1 VRDVTLSA
9 GIAAG
14 ENLIE
19 LCMTIA
25 NPHRVKV
32 AATDVEVHP
41 YVAERWSP
49 RGFDPKHTLAGDQLA
64 SLVEAARW
72 APSAGNS
79 QPWHYIVTTR
89 GDEAHAKVYAALAS
103 GNRSW
108 AGNASALLVAIAE
121 SHEDDERGLGTW
133 AAYDLGQSVAWLT
146 MQAHHLGL
154 SVHQM
159 GGFDGD
165 ALRRA
170 FDIPAKAT
178 PYAVIA
184 VGVRTREHDLPEHYA
199 AIEDAP
205 RRRKPRESFV
215 HGRSWG
221 EPHVS

>member
-1 VRDVTLSA
+1 
-9 GIAAG
+9 
-14 ENLIE
+14 
-19 LCMTIA
+19 MTIA

-32 AATDVEVHP
+32 AATDVDVHP

-49 RGFDPKHTLAGDQLA
+49 RGFDPQHTLSGDQLA

-72 APSAGNS
+72 APSAANS
-79 QPWHYIVTTR
+79 QPWHYIVTRR
-89 GDEAHAKVYAALAS
+89 GDETHAKVYAALS
-103 GNRSW
+103 GGNRSW

-121 SHEDDERGLGTW
+121 FPMDDERGLGTW

-165 ALRRA
+165 ALRQA
-170 FDIPAKAT
+170 FGVPANAT

-184 VGVRTREHDLPEHYA
+184 VGVPTHQHDLSERHA

-205 RRRKPRESFV
+205 RQRKPREAFV